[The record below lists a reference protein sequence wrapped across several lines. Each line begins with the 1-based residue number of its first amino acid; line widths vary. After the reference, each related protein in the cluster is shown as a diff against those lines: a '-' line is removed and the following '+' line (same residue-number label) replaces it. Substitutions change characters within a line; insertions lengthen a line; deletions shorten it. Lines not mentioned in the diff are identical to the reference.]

1 MLAFIELN
9 LNLYTLCALLIA
21 AVITGYVMK
30 NIQLGKLKRTIESLE
45 NEMLQSHAEILRL
58 QKENS
63 ERYKLQESQTPIVFI
78 HDSNTDS
85 GKPDQLNGK
94 GSKKLFPPVRKTNP

>member
-1 MLAFIELN
+1 MLALIELN
-9 LNLYTLCALLIA
+9 LNLYTLCALMLL
-21 AVITGYVMK
+21 AVISGYVIK
-30 NIQLGKLKRTIESLE
+30 NIQLGKLRRTIENLE

-63 ERYKLQESQTPIVFI
+63 ERNKLQESQTPIVFI
-78 HDSNTDS
+78 HDNNPDN
-85 GKPDQLNGK
+85 GKPDQLSGT